1 MVLIAILTTSLV
13 GLFSGNDINSPVTQ
27 NSVEQGAENLE
38 REAQEATES
47 AGLPV
52 IIGPLEATA
61 IGAAQDAAQGTDLSP
76 VVDGDRATSATVT
89 RGEGV
94 KLAPPESAGAVNVEQ
109 MLIDT
114 TSDGGPYEIYGV
126 PADFPAEQEGALDVQ
141 SLPKL
146 AEGKFHPGQNSVDVT
161 DDVKLRG
168 VILQLPAFEKSN
180 SVEVKEVSVIG
191 YTELR

>member
-1 MVLIAILTTSLV
+1 
-13 GLFSGNDINSPVTQ
+13 
-27 NSVEQGAENLE
+27 
-38 REAQEATES
+38 
-47 AGLPV
+47 
-52 IIGPLEATA
+52 
-61 IGAAQDAAQGTDLSP
+61 
-76 VVDGDRATSATVT
+76 
-89 RGEGV
+89 
-94 KLAPPESAGAVNVEQ
+94 

-141 SLPKL
+141 SLAKL

-168 VILQLPAFEKSN
+168 VILHLPAFEKSN